1 MGNRNAIDGKLWGCF
16 LAGLMLLFTC
26 GLQGCKNSQ
35 SESPSRASRVVSPS
49 GEEGAAEPLNPA
61 VAGGSGLDALSA
73 SAAGSEAAA
82 PQESPHPDGEGF
94 PGSSPARPSGAPILA
109 PPSSMMPSHNAWGG
123 SNTGLDMEVFGPGGT
138 VVFRSHAY
146 PFGERME
153 RKNQKPSMTG
163 TSDSQ
168 VQD

>member
-49 GEEGAAEPLNPA
+49 GEEGSAEPLNPA
-61 VAGGSGLDALSA
+61 VAGGSGLDAPSA

>member
-26 GLQGCKNSQ
+26 GLQGCKNS
-35 SESPSRASRVVSPS
+35 
-49 GEEGAAEPLNPA
+49 A

>member
-49 GEEGAAEPLNPA
+49 GEEGAAEPLPA
-61 VAGGSGLDALSA
+61 SPT
-73 SAAGSEAAA
+73 GSE
-82 PQESPHPDGEGF
+82 PF
-94 PGSSPARPSGAPILA
+94 PVN
-109 PPSSMMPSHNAWGG
+109 PPSMLPPHNAWGG
-123 SNTGLDMEVFGPGGT
+123 STTGLDMEVFGPGGT

>member
-49 GEEGAAEPLNPA
+49 GEEGSAEPLNPA

-82 PQESPHPDGEGF
+82 PPMAKASRDPPRQDP
-94 PGSSPARPSGAPILA
+94 PARPSWLL
-109 PPSSMMPSHNAWGG
+109 PPP
-123 SNTGLDMEVFGPGGT
+123 
-138 VVFRSHAY
+138 
-146 PFGERME
+146 
-153 RKNQKPSMTG
+153 
-163 TSDSQ
+163 
-168 VQD
+168 

>member
-49 GEEGAAEPLNPA
+49 GEEGSAEPLNPA